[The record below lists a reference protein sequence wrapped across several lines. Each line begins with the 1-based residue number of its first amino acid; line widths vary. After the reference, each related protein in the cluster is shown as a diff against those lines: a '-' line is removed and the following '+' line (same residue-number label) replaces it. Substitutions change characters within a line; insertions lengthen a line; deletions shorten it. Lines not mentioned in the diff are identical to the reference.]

1 MRDNS
6 GQGKSSNNNRNPTLK
21 EHEREQGVSGQA
33 IQGEQKAEGS
43 DRKRTD
49 SRTDANVSG
58 KEAAEPWPR
67 RLAVQSLKSQFSGW
81 RR

>member
-21 EHEREQGVSGQA
+21 EHEREQGVSGEA

-43 DRKRTD
+43 DRTRTD
-49 SRTDANVSG
+49 SRTDANVS
-58 KEAAEPWPR
+58 
-67 RLAVQSLKSQFSGW
+67 
-81 RR
+81 

>member
-21 EHEREQGVSGQA
+21 EHERKKGVSGEA
-33 IQGEQKAEGS
+33 IRGEQKAEGS

-49 SRTDANVSG
+49 PRTDANVS
-58 KEAAEPWPR
+58 
-67 RLAVQSLKSQFSGW
+67 
-81 RR
+81 

>member
-21 EHEREQGVSGQA
+21 DHERETGASGEA

-43 DRKRTD
+43 ERKRTD
-49 SRTDANVSG
+49 SRSDANVS
-58 KEAAEPWPR
+58 
-67 RLAVQSLKSQFSGW
+67 
-81 RR
+81 

>member
-21 EHEREQGVSGQA
+21 EHEREKGVSGEA
-33 IQGEQKAEGS
+33 IQGEQTAEGS

-49 SRTDANVSG
+49 SRTDANVS
-58 KEAAEPWPR
+58 
-67 RLAVQSLKSQFSGW
+67 
-81 RR
+81 